1 MIVLY
6 NNELKNEVH
15 KMFSELVEKAKEIT
29 ETSRTA
35 QIATER
41 ISDMVSLRVSTESK
55 GYIIDMYTSLV
66 SRVKE
71 DQFFKDSEHLN
82 AFYRLNL
89 RDKLNNKYHFDVKS
103 SDTYKK
109 EIEFKEINRFYATA
123 GATVGTLSVGG
134 ILNFV
139 ISGLIN
145 IPIAIIIAGAVAA
158 GVGTY
163 YKVPEKNKKEY
174 NRAVRKYLHDM
185 ENEILDWLIEVENY
199 FDSQVRTIYKV

>member
-1 MIVLY
+1 
-6 NNELKNEVH
+6 
-15 KMFSELVEKAKEIT
+15 MFSELVEKAKEIT